1 MNLAEDFDII
11 KEKGAYIMAD
21 TLVKFKTGS
30 LDDLMT
36 KKTVDGTEYPNV
48 PLDSG
53 SVYFAVDTDNDDGRI
68 VYDYALA
75 RTGLSEWNASTSYA
89 KDAEV
94 AYNGKYY
101 KSFVA
106 NNVGHAPYGEATSY
120 NYWREIAT
128 RIVMGSNI
136 GITVDESVETL
147 FITSP
152 ITNGDGVSY

>member
-1 MNLAEDFDII
+1 MNLVEDFDII

-21 TLVKFKTGS
+21 TLVKFKTG
-30 LDDLMT
+30 LLNDLMA

-68 VYDYALA
+68 VYDYALE
-75 RTGLSEWNASTSYA
+75 RTGLSEWNASTAYA

-94 AYNGKYY
+94 AYRGKYY

-106 NNVGHAPYGEATSY
+106 NNVGHAPYGETTSY
-120 NYWREIAT
+120 NYWREIAA
-128 RIVMGSNI
+128 RIVMGSNL
-136 GITVDESVETL
+136 GVTVDESVETL

>member
-36 KKTVDGTEYPNV
+36 KKTVDGT
-48 PLDSG
+48 S
-53 SVYFAVDTDNDDGRI
+53 